1 MERNIQSG
9 TWGKAL
15 GSEQGCEQYSLLPCL
30 VQIAQP
36 IADLQKQDR
45 YNTNTNYFISS
56 YLFLTDRLWLHEIVQ
71 TSELTYQDHKT
82 FVLFRNLILIDVM
95 CEV

>member
-45 YNTNTNYFISS
+45 LNITFSLTNRQY
-56 YLFLTDRLWLHEIVQ
+56 
-71 TSELTYQDHKT
+71 
-82 FVLFRNLILIDVM
+82 
-95 CEV
+95 